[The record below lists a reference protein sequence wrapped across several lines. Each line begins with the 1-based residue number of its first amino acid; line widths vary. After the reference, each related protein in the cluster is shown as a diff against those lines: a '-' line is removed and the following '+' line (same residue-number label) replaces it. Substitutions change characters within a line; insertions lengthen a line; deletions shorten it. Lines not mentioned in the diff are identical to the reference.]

1 MLAWGGP
8 NCRYALTR
16 VSLLG
21 AMVQKDKTVKKHLIL
36 FLKIAISVA
45 ILAHLVRDALRDPDA
60 VGRLQHDPKN
70 WWLLLVAWAVCAI
83 AVLLTQVRWW
93 YLAHALELPL
103 SLRNALRIGFLGYL
117 FNLAPMG
124 IVGGDLIKAV
134 MLAREHRDQ
143 RTRAVASVVA
153 DRLVGLYVVFVVLA
167 TAILILG
174 FQNHA
179 NVDIRWA
186 CRIALGVAAIATMS
200 VGVWFHAGAG
210 TGRIVQSLTRVPRFG
225 GMAEKLIDTSRM
237 YHKRPGVLL
246 ASGIMS
252 IGVHCL
258 FVLGIYLIA
267 LGLPDRTLPLAEH
280 FVVVPLSMAASLIPL
295 PAGPQEGAIQFLYGQ
310 LADAGTK
317 GLVVGLVY
325 RIITI
330 LIALIGVCY
339 YLGARQE
346 VAQVLHQVEEDECGA
361 GVSG

>member
-1 MLAWGGP
+1 M
-8 NCRYALTR
+8 
-16 VSLLG
+16 
-21 AMVQKDKTVKKHLIL
+21 KKHLIL
-36 FLKIAISVA
+36 FLKIVISVA
-45 ILAHLVRDALRDPDA
+45 ILAYLVHDALRDSDA
-60 VGRLQHDPKN
+60 VGRLRGDPKN
-70 WWLLLVAWAVCAI
+70 WRLLLAAWAVCAV

-93 YLAHALELPL
+93 YLVHALELPL
-103 SLRNALRIGFLGYL
+103 SLRNALRISFLGYL

-134 MLAREHRDQ
+134 MLAREHRDH

-153 DRLVGLYVVFVVLA
+153 DRVVGLYVVFVVLA
-167 TAILILG
+167 TAILVLG

-186 CRIALGVAAIATMS
+186 CRIALGVTAVATLG
-200 VGVWFHAGAG
+200 VGVWFHVGAG
-210 TGRIVQSLTRVPRFG
+210 TGHIVQSLIRSPRFG
-225 GMAEKLIDTSRM
+225 NMAEKLIETSRM

-246 ASGIMS
+246 MSGIMS
-252 IGVHCL
+252 VGVHCL
-258 FVLGIYLIA
+258 LAVGIYLIA

-280 FVVVPLSMAASLIPL
+280 FVVVPLSTVASVIPL
-295 PAGPQEGAIQFLYGQ
+295 PAGPQEGTIQFLYSQ

-325 RIITI
+325 RMITI

-346 VAQVLHQVEEDECGA
+346 VAQAFHQVEEYEHTA